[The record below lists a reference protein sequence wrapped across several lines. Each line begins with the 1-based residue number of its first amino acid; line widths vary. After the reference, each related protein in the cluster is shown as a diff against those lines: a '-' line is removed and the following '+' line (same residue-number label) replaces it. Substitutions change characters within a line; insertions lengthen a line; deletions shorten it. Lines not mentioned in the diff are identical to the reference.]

1 MCCDGV
7 WMPSLAFRNIVSLP
21 EGRVEPVS
29 YLSIAPD
36 NMTVVWRQ
44 SVHGIWFSPM

>member
-1 MCCDGV
+1 
-7 WMPSLAFRNIVSLP
+7 MPSLAFRNIVSLP